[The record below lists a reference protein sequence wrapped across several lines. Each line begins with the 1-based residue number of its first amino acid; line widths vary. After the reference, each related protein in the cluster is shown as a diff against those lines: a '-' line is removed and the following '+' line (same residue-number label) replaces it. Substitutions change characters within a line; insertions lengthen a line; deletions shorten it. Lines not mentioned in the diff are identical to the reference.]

1 MKRFFTLLGIFCLF
15 GLPTTVHSQVSAEK
29 ISSMVAQYKLEYRG
43 PYRDIRWFCKD
54 GSINMPKEPCSK
66 PGGVQHARYKE
77 EVIALG
83 KSNHVFLGQI
93 LSSTT
98 NKEFWDAENHF
109 SRLKQYQLEKFL
121 FAADDGWIQQKS
133 QYYRGAMQAE
143 DEAVW
148 GIQFFDW
155 LLADKKNLKE
165 QFFLIRQAARDI
177 PHRGD
182 DNVTLRVRATSKT
195 LADGYSS
202 FMNLRIKIHG
212 QPESKD
218 IKEVK
223 KFRDQNKD
231 KLSEGQLKQFESL
244 IKDMETMFTPVQLS
258 ALSGHLKALPSESS
272 IRKEV
277 EAFITEFGD
286 VAPGIIR
293 LEASSKIILRIR
305 EEISAVE
312 KPAGSLALLDLSLD
326 LEDIIFKESQA
337 IELETMLDL
346 VRQIAALSRTAA
358 GAGWLETWEWNKM
371 EKELMSGSGSAV
383 ALTDLQRK
391 LEISRAMVEWG
402 AAMSRATWGE
412 TVDLFQT
419 FEPLAYGFFDDK
431 VRSSVLLPLG
441 ASVGRLG
448 DIVAESSGRAN
459 KVFGI
464 ANQGQIRGLNPGYAK
479 GELVVVS
486 ESPDEIEVS
495 NNKIY
500 LFERPPAD
508 LKPVG
513 GIATVTEGNAVSH
526 VQLLA
531 RNLGIPNAVLSRKN
545 LLDLKAMNGKEVF
558 YAVSP
563 DGTVIMKSVA
573 EMNEEERKLFEVKA
587 RKEERIEVPVAK
599 LNLLQKGPVNM
610 RNVDA
615 KDSGKLCGPKAANLG
630 QLKQLFPDNVV
641 EGIVIP
647 FGVFRDH
654 MDQTI
659 PGGSESYWEFLTQIF
674 DEASVNQ
681 ANGMSQKK
689 VDEIVLQEL
698 EKLREAIK
706 KMPLRKDFVAE
717 LKACFAEVLG
727 RELGKIP
734 VFLRSDT
741 NMEDLAEF
749 TGAGLNLTLFNV
761 LAEEKILQGIK
772 DVWASPYT
780 DRSYKWR
787 QRYLLNPEN
796 VYPSILVIPSV
807 DCDYSG
813 VIITKGIANDVDE
826 DITVA
831 FSRGV
836 GGAVD
841 GQSAESYLLKMDGEN
856 RLLSPAREARYRTIP
871 TTGGSVMKYTS
882 FEEPILSPSNIQ
894 RLRTLT
900 ADCRRRLPNT
910 PGVESAGPFDIE
922 LGFLDEVMWLF
933 QVRPFVENKNA
944 LSSEYLQSINGK
956 FPEAVTI
963 PWQKRLNPR

>member
-1 MKRFFTLLGIFCLF
+1 MRRFFTIFGIFCLF
-15 GLPTTVHSQVSAEK
+15 GLPATVQSQVTAEK
-29 ISSMVAQYKLEYRG
+29 IASMVAQYKLEYRG

-54 GSINMPKEPCSK
+54 GSINLPKEPCDK

-77 EVIALG
+77 EVISLG
-83 KSNHVFLGQI
+83 KTNHVFLGQI
-93 LSSTT
+93 LSGTT
-98 NKEFWDAENHF
+98 NKEFWDSDHHH

-148 GIQFFDW
+148 GIRFYDW
-155 LLADKKNLKE
+155 LLSDKQNLKE
-165 QFFLIRQAARDI
+165 QFFLIRQSARDI
-177 PHRGD
+177 PHRD
-182 DNVTLRVRATSKT
+182 EDNVTLRVRATSKT
-195 LADGYSS
+195 LAENYSS

-218 IKEVK
+218 IKEVR
-223 KFRDQNKD
+223 KFRDQHKE
-231 KLSEGQLKQFESL
+231 KLSEAQLKQFESL
-244 IKDMETMFTPVQLS
+244 IKDMEIMFAPVELS
-258 ALSGHLKALPSESS
+258 ALSKQLKALPAESS

-277 EAFITEFGD
+277 ETFIADFES
-286 VAPGIIR
+286 VAPGIER
-293 LEASSKIILRIR
+293 LEASSRIIFRIR
-305 EEISAVE
+305 EEINAVE
-312 KPAGSLALLDLSLD
+312 KPAASLALLDLSLD
-326 LEDIIFKESQA
+326 LEDIVFKESQA

-346 VRQIAALSRTAA
+346 LRQIVALSRTAA
-358 GAGWLETWEWNKM
+358 GAGWMEIWEWNKM
-371 EKELMSGSGSAV
+371 EKELMSGNGGSISLV
-383 ALTDLQRK
+383 DLQRK
-391 LEISRAMVEWG
+391 LEISRGMVEWG

-412 TVDLFQT
+412 TVELFQT

-431 VRSSVLLPLG
+431 IRSSVLLPLG

-464 ANQGQIRGLNPGYAK
+464 ANQGQMRGLNPGFAK

-495 NNKIY
+495 TNKIY

-531 RNLGIPNAVLSRKN
+531 RNLGIPNAVLSRNN

-563 DGTVIMKSVA
+563 DGTVIMKA
-573 EMNEEERKLFEVKA
+573 ATEMNEEERKLFEVKA
-587 RKEERIEVPVAK
+587 RKEERIEVPVAR

-610 RNVDA
+610 REVDA

-630 QLKQLFPDNVV
+630 QLKQLFPENVV

-659 PGGSESYWEFLTQIF
+659 PGMSETYWEYLTRIF
-674 DEASVNQ
+674 DEAAVNQ
-681 ANGMSQKK
+681 SKGMSQEK
-689 VDEIVLQEL
+689 VDDIVLEEL
-698 EKLREAIK
+698 GKLREFIK
-706 KMPLRKDFVAE
+706 KMPLREDFVAE
-717 LKACFAEVLG
+717 LKACFVEVLG
-727 RELGKIP
+727 RELGKVP

-741 NMEDLAEF
+741 NMEDLKEF

-780 DRSYKWR
+780 ERSYKWR

-813 VIITKGIANDVDE
+813 VVITKGIANNVEE

-841 GQSAESYLLKMDGEN
+841 GQSAESYLLRQGGEN
-856 RLLSPAREARYRTIP
+856 RLLSPAREPAYRTIP
-871 TTGGSVMKYTS
+871 ATGGSVMKYTS
-882 FEEPILSPSNIQ
+882 FEQPILSPANLQ

-900 ADCRRRLPNT
+900 AECRERLPHT

-922 LGFLDEVMWLF
+922 LGFLGDAMWLF
-933 QVRPFVENKNA
+933 QVRPFVENKSA
-944 LSSEYLQSINGK
+944 LSSEYLLSINGK
-956 FPEAVTI
+956 VPEAVTI